1 MIIPELG
8 HFFLVLAG
16 LLALTLGL
24 LPLYAAQRYDTL
36 LMRTAPFF
44 AHAQFIALL
53 GAFSGLMLAFAQ
65 DDFSVQYVAQHSNSQ
80 LPLGYKLSAVWGGHE
95 GSMLLWVTLLA
106 GWTSAVALRSN
117 QLSLRDRAR
126 VLAILGLI
134 STGLLTFILGTSN
147 PFDRLLPN
155 FPLDGQDLN
164 PLLQDIGLILH
175 PPVLYMGYV
184 GFSVV
189 FAFALATLMNG
200 RSDPLFIRW
209 VRPWTL
215 AAWAFLS
222 VGITLGSW
230 WAYYELGWGGWWFWD
245 PVENASFMPWLAGL
259 ALLHSLAVMEKRQAF
274 NRWGLLLAIITFSL
288 CVLGTFL
295 VRSGI
300 LTSVHAFATDPARGL
315 FILWL
320 LGLLTGSSL
329 LLFLWR
335 SPHFSSAANYR
346 LFSRESMLLGN
357 NLLLMTALSVVFIGT
372 LFPLLFDVLE
382 WGKIS
387 VGPPYFNTLFVPLV
401 LVIMGLMG
409 LGIHL
414 RWQQDQFSRIRPT
427 LRLLAVLSL
436 GISGLLLVTLETQ
449 QPILLFCSLL
459 AMAWLSTNTL
469 FPSTNMSPLNLWNA
483 RSRLGMHLAHLGV
496 VACAAGILGVS
507 FYSIERDVRL
517 SPGQHTTLADYR
529 VEFTA
534 LNTLDGPNYQAHQGV
549 FTLSRHNQTL
559 FTLKPENRRYP
570 VRGIVTTEAAIH
582 PTLGRDVYIS
592 LGESLN
598 DSDWSVRLYYKPFVR
613 WIWLGG
619 LLMALG
625 ALLAMSDK
633 RYRRRRCT

>member
-24 LPLYAAQRYDTL
+24 LPLYAAQRHDTL
-36 LMRTAPFF
+36 LMRSAPLF
-44 AHAQFIALL
+44 AHAQSVALL
-53 GAFSGLMLAFAQ
+53 GAFAGLMLAFAQ

-106 GWTSAVALRSN
+106 GWTSAVALLSA
-117 QLSLRDRAR
+117 QLPLRDRAR
-126 VLAILGLI
+126 LLAILGLI
-134 STGLLTFILGTSN
+134 SSGLLAFILGTSN
-147 PFDRLLPN
+147 PFERLLPD

-189 FAFALATLMNG
+189 FAFALTTLING
-200 RSDPLFIRW
+200 RIDPLFIRW

-215 AAWAFLS
+215 LAWAFLS
-222 VGITLGSW
+222 VGISLGSW

-259 ALLHSLAVMEKRQAF
+259 ALLHSLAVMEKRQVF
-274 NRWGLLLAIITFSL
+274 HRWGLLLAIITFSL
-288 CVLGTFL
+288 CLLGTFL

-300 LTSVHAFATDPARGL
+300 LTSVHAFATDPARGV

-320 LGLLTGSSL
+320 LGALTGGSL
-329 LLFLWR
+329 VLFLWR
-335 SPHFSSAANYR
+335 IPHFSSTANYR

-357 NLLLMTALSVVFIGT
+357 NLLLMTALAVVFIGT
-372 LFPLLFDVLE
+372 LFPLLFDVLA

-387 VGPPYFNTLFVPLV
+387 VGPPYFNTLFVPIA

-409 LGIHL
+409 MGIHL
-414 RWQQDQFSRIRPT
+414 RWQEDQFSRIQPT
-427 LRLLAVLSL
+427 LRLMAVLSL
-436 GISGLLLVTLETQ
+436 GLSGVLLVMLETQ
-449 QPILLFCSLL
+449 QPVLLFCSLL
-459 AMAWLSTNTL
+459 AMVWLSANTL
-469 FPSTNMSPLNLWNA
+469 LTATKASVLGLWKA
-483 RSRLGMHLAHLGV
+483 RSRLGMHVAHLGV
-496 VACAAGILGVS
+496 VVCAVGILGVS

-517 SPGQHTTLADYR
+517 RPGQHTELADYR
-529 VEFTA
+529 VDFTA
-534 LNTLDGPNYQAHQGV
+534 LNTLEGPNYQSHQGV
-549 FTLSRHNQTL
+549 FTFSRHGQTL
-559 FTLKPENRRYP
+559 FTLTPENRHYP
-570 VRGIVTTEAAIH
+570 VRGIATTEAAIN

-592 LGESLN
+592 LGETLN
-598 DSDWSVRLYYKPFVR
+598 DSDWSVRLHYKPFVR

-625 ALLAMSDK
+625 ALLAISDQ
-633 RYRRRRCT
+633 RYWRRRQT